1 MEVLSMEEQVVSAKT
16 KIKGV
21 AIKVGL
27 SLETGHGKKKT
38 MIKKD
43 NKYKSMLILY
53 DFVYNFLT
61 KPC

>member
-38 MIKKD
+38 MIEKD
-43 NKYKSMLILY
+43 N
-53 DFVYNFLT
+53 
-61 KPC
+61 